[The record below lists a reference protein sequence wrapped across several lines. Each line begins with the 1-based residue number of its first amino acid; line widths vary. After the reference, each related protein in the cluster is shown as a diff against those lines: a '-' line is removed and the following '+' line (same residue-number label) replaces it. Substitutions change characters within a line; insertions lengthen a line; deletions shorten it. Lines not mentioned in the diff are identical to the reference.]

1 MKVQGTQETVKP
13 IEILG
18 DKVLIHTN
26 IQRVTKET
34 EFGTEEMWEYDEE
47 RISKNEYI
55 ERLKEDNVTSM
66 LAITELYEML
76 LGGQ

>member
-1 MKVQGTQETVKP
+1 MKVQGSQKEVKP

-26 IQRVTKET
+26 IERISRET
-34 EFGTEEMWEYDEE
+34 DSGVEELWQYDEE
-47 RISKNEYI
+47 RITKNEYI
-55 ERLKEDNVTSM
+55 ERLEQDNIASM
-66 LAITELYEML
+66 LAITELYEMM